1 MSRSAKLIH
10 ILLVE
15 DEAADVRL
23 TMEALWEAKVT
34 NRIQVVKDGV
44 EAIALLRHEGEY
56 RDAATPDVV
65 FLDLNLPRKNGYE
78 VLAEIRADPLLQG
91 IPVVVLTTSQ
101 AEADIDAA
109 RQLHANRYVKKP
121 MDLDRFLAALRGIE
135 GFWLG
140 IVKLPPGAEH
150 EAG

>member
-65 FLDLNLPRKNGYE
+65 FLDLNLPLKNGHE
-78 VLAEIRADPLLQG
+78 VLAEIRADPLLHG

-109 RQLHANRYVKKP
+109 RQLHASRYVKKP
-121 MDLDRFLAALRGIE
+121 MDLDRFLAALRSIE
-135 GFWLG
+135 GFWVG